1 MIEETG
7 IVTKIDGD
15 MAKVAVQKRG
25 ACEGCA
31 ARGVCET
38 SDDGMEIEAI
48 NSVQAQIG
56 QTVKVS
62 IKPQTY
68 LKGTFFVYGI
78 PLVVFIIGIIIGKN
92 IGEKYFK
99 TISSDIVSFI
109 VGFCVLFISF
119 VVVKAWS
126 KKAETKVE
134 YKPIIEEILQ

>member
-1 MIEETG
+1 
-7 IVTKIDGD
+7 
-15 MAKVAVQKRG
+15 
-25 ACEGCA
+25 
-31 ARGVCET
+31 
-38 SDDGMEIEAI
+38 MEIEAV
-48 NSVQAQIG
+48 NSVHAQIG

-62 IKPQTY
+62 IKAQTY

-78 PLVVFIIGIIIGKN
+78 PLMVFIIGIIIGKN

-109 VGFCVLFISF
+109 AGFCALFLSF
-119 VVVKAWS
+119 IVVRAWS

>member
-7 IVTKIDGD
+7 IVTKIDGA